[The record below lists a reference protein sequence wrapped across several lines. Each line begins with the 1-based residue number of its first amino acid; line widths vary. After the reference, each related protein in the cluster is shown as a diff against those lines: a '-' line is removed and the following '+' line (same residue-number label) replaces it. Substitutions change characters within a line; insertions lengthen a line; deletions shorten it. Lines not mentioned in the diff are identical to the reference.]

1 MTDTL
6 RFDDIELGDDL
17 PVEHPDLSLPAIRK
31 FTEGS
36 DMRFPRFLDHEAARA
51 EGLPGALVPGLMSQG
66 FLLALL
72 HRWAPGCAV
81 HKIDTVF
88 RGPLVIETDA
98 VVSGAVTDIDDVLE
112 RSESETTGE
121 NAEEESPA
129 QGLRDLLLQ
138 FEAEHPQLSE
148 ILGRIAD
155 GLSRMGI

>member
-17 PVEHPDLSLPAIRK
+17 PVEHPDLSLPAVTR

-36 DMRFPRFLDHEAARA
+36 EMRFPRFLDHEAARA

-72 HRWAPGCAV
+72 HRWAPGSTV

-88 RGPLVIETDA
+88 RGPLVIETEA
-98 VVSGAVTDIDDVLE
+98 TVSGAVTDIDEDAGTVE
-112 RSESETTGE
+112 V
-121 NAEEESPA
+121 
-129 QGLRDLLLQ
+129 DLT
-138 FEAEHPQLSE
+138 
-148 ILGRIAD
+148 IVDKDGRTVVVGTAIVEPV
-155 GLSRMGI
+155 S